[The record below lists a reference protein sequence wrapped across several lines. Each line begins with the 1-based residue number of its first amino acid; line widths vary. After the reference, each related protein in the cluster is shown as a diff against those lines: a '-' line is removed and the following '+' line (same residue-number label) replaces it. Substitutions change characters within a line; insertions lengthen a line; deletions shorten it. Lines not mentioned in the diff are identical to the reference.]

1 MKKSQHYRTY
11 VKLKEINADFCKT
24 WAPATILPRQ
34 YQNHYEMKNYTAY
47 QKIRKIGKKYA

>member
-11 VKLKEINADFCKT
+11 VKLKEKNADFCKT
-24 WAPATILPRQ
+24 WAPAAILPKQ

-47 QKIRKIGKKYA
+47 